1 MSKNM
6 TTTAVNGR
14 KSTSS
19 MTTKTLTCC
28 ALLAALGVVLAR
40 LIVPMPNEF
49 TRFSIEAVP
58 TVLAGILF
66 GPVAGALVGFV
77 ADFVGC
83 LFSPYGFNP
92 MFCVP
97 PILYGLCGG
106 FFRFVLVK
114 GVNIPRLLLTMLPAV
129 VFGSILYQSWA
140 LDFMYGQGFWL
151 LLQARAIQFAVTMA
165 VDVVILNLLFKSR
178 IFQHIGV
185 WPPRNRKKEQGR
197 EPWDAQ

>member
-1 MSKNM
+1 MSKN
-6 TTTAVNGR
+6 TNSAVLTGKKTA
-14 KSTSS
+14 SI
-19 MTTKTLTCC
+19 TTKTLTSC

-66 GPVAGALVGFV
+66 GPLAGALVGFV

-92 MFCVP
+92 LFCVP

-106 FFRFVLVK
+106 LFRGMLAQKVSL
-114 GVNIPRLLLTMLPAV
+114 PRLVLTMLPAV

-140 LDFMYGQGFWL
+140 LDYIYGTGFWYL
-151 LLQARAIQFAVTMA
+151 LSARGIQFAVTLV
-165 VDVVILNLLFKSR
+165 VDVVLLHLLFKTR
-178 IFQHIGV
+178 VFHHIGV
-185 WPPRNRKKEQGR
+185 WPPKKAKKQAA
-197 EPWDAQ
+197 EPWER

>member
-1 MSKNM
+1 MQKN
-6 TTTAVNGR
+6 TNAATLNG
-14 KSTSS
+14 KKNAS
-19 MTTKTLTCC
+19 MTTRTLTCC

-40 LIVPMPNEF
+40 LIIPMPNEF

-66 GPVAGALVGFV
+66 GPLAGALVGFV

-106 FFRFVLVK
+106 FFRYFLAKKPSV
-114 GVNIPRLLLTMLPAV
+114 PRLTLTMAPAV
-129 VFGSILYQSWA
+129 VLGSVLYQSWA
-140 LDFMYGQGFWL
+140 LGYVYGKGFL
-151 LLQARAIQFAVTMA
+151 FYLSTRSIQFAVTW
-165 VDVVILNLLFKSR
+165 VLDVMILFFLLKSK
-178 IFQHIGV
+178 IFQHIGCHQ
-185 WPPRNRKKEQGR
+185 NRCLGV
-197 EPWDAQ
+197 

>member
-1 MSKNM
+1 MQKNNN
-6 TTTAVNGR
+6 TVTLKR
-14 KSTSS
+14 KKSAN

-40 LIVPMPNEF
+40 LIIPMPNEF

-106 FFRFVLVK
+106 IFRYFLVK
-114 GVNIPRLLLTMLPAV
+114 KISVPRVALTMVPAI

-140 LDFMYGQGFWL
+140 LDYVYGKGFL
-151 LLQARAIQFAVTMA
+151 FYLSTRSIQFAVTW
-165 VDVVILNLLFKSR
+165 VLDVMILYFLLKSK

-185 WPPRNRKKEQGR
+185 WPPVKKNKEN
-197 EPWDAQ
+197 

>member
-1 MSKNM
+1 MQKNTNTATLNRKKSAGM
-6 TTTAVNGR
+6 TTR
-14 KSTSS
+14 
-19 MTTKTLTCC
+19 TLTCC

-40 LIVPMPNEF
+40 LIIPMPNEF

-58 TVLAGILF
+58 TVLAGVLF

-106 FFRFVLVK
+106 FFRYFLAK
-114 GVNIPRLLLTMLPAV
+114 QPSLPRLALTMAPAV
-129 VFGSILYQSWA
+129 LFGSILYQSWA
-140 LDFMYGQGFWL
+140 LDYVYGKGYLFYL
-151 LLQARAIQFAVTMA
+151 SSRSIQFAVTW
-165 VDVVILNLLFKSR
+165 VLDVTILYLLFKSR
-178 IFQHIGV
+178 MFQHIGA
-185 WPPRNRKKEQGR
+185 WPPVKKQKQQK
-197 EPWDAQ
+197 EPWEA

>member
-1 MSKNM
+1 MSKNANSAVL
-6 TTTAVNGR
+6 TGKKTA
-14 KSTSS
+14 S
-19 MTTKTLTCC
+19 MTTKTLTTC

-77 ADFVGC
+77 ADLVGC
-83 LFSPYGFNP
+83 LFSGYGYNP
-92 MFCVP
+92 LFCVP

-106 FFRFVLVK
+106 FFRMFLAKKVS
-114 GVNIPRLLLTMLPAV
+114 IPRLLLTMAPAI

-140 LDFMYGQGFWL
+140 LNFVYGKGFWVL
-151 LLQARAIQFAVTMA
+151 LSARSIQFAVTMV
-165 VDVVILNLLFKSR
+165 VDVIVIRLLFKSR
-178 IFQHIGV
+178 IFQHAGM
-185 WPPRNRKKEQGR
+185 WPPKNKQE
-197 EPWDAQ
+197 

>member
-1 MSKNM
+1 MQKNM
-6 TTTAVNGR
+6 DSVAMTRRKTA
-14 KSTSS
+14 S
-19 MTTKTLTCC
+19 MTTRALTCC

-40 LIVPMPNEF
+40 LIIPMPNEF

-92 MFCVP
+92 IFCVP

-106 FFRFVLVK
+106 FFRYFLVK
-114 GVNIPRLLLTMLPAV
+114 KPSVFRLALTMAPAIV
-129 VFGSILYQSWA
+129 LGSVLYQSWA
-140 LDFMYGQGFWL
+140 LDYVYGKGYLFYL
-151 LLQARAIQFAVTMA
+151 SSRSIQFAVTW
-165 VDVVILNLLFKSR
+165 VLDVMILYLLIKSK
-178 IFQHIGV
+178 IFHHIGV
-185 WPPRNRKKEQGR
+185 WPPAKKQKQNEI
-197 EPWDAQ
+197 

>member
-1 MSKNM
+1 MQKNLNTVAM
-6 TTTAVNGR
+6 DRKKTA
-14 KSTSS
+14 S
-19 MTTKTLTCC
+19 MTTRTLTCC

-40 LIVPMPNEF
+40 LIIPMPNEF

-66 GPVAGALVGFV
+66 GPLAGALVGFV

-106 FFRFVLVK
+106 FFRYFLAKKPSV
-114 GVNIPRLLLTMLPAV
+114 PRLALTMAPAIIL
-129 VFGSILYQSWA
+129 GSVLYQSWA
-140 LDFMYGQGFWL
+140 LSYVYGKGFL
-151 LLQARAIQFAVTMA
+151 FYLSTRSIQFAVTW
-165 VDVVILNLLFKSR
+165 VLDVMILFFLLKSK

-185 WPPRNRKKEQGR
+185 WPPVKKNNEI
-197 EPWDAQ
+197 

>member
-1 MSKNM
+1 MSKN
-6 TTTAVNGR
+6 TNSYAVNG
-14 KSTSS
+14 KKTAN
-19 MTTKTLTCC
+19 MTTRTLTCC

-40 LIVPMPNEF
+40 LIIPMPNEF

-83 LFSPYGFNP
+83 LFSGYGFNP
-92 MFCVP
+92 LFCVP

-106 FFRFVLVK
+106 FFRGFLAKKVSF
-114 GVNIPRLLLTMLPAV
+114 PRLLLTLAPAI
-129 VFGSILYQSWA
+129 FLGSVLYQSWSLGLVSGNGFLFYLTTRSVQFVVTWV
-140 LDFMYGQGFWL
+140 LDV
-151 LLQARAIQFAVTMA
+151 AILT
-165 VDVVILNLLFKSR
+165 LLFRSK

-185 WPPRNRKKEQGR
+185 WPPRNKKKEQ
-197 EPWDAQ
+197 A

>member
-1 MSKNM
+1 MQKNTNTATLNRKKSAGM
-6 TTTAVNGR
+6 TTR
-14 KSTSS
+14 
-19 MTTKTLTCC
+19 TLTCC

-40 LIVPMPNEF
+40 LIIPMPNEF

-58 TVLAGILF
+58 TVLAGVLF

-106 FFRFVLVK
+106 FFRYFLAK
-114 GVNIPRLLLTMLPAV
+114 QPSLPRLALTMAPAV
-129 VFGSILYQSWA
+129 VFGSVLYQSWA
-140 LDFMYGQGFWL
+140 LGYVYGKGFL
-151 LLQARAIQFAVTMA
+151 FYLSTRSIQFAVTW
-165 VDVVILNLLFKSR
+165 VLDVMILYFLLKSK

-185 WPPRNRKKEQGR
+185 WPPVKKNKEN
-197 EPWDAQ
+197 

>member
-1 MSKNM
+1 MQKNNN
-6 TTTAVNGR
+6 TVTLNR
-14 KSTSS
+14 KKSAN

-40 LIVPMPNEF
+40 LIIPMPNEF

-106 FFRFVLVK
+106 IFRYFLVK
-114 GVNIPRLLLTMLPAV
+114 KISVPRVALTMVPAI

-140 LDFMYGQGFWL
+140 LDYVYGKGFL
-151 LLQARAIQFAVTMA
+151 FYLSTRSIQFAVTW
-165 VDVVILNLLFKSR
+165 VLDVMILYFLLKSK

-185 WPPRNRKKEQGR
+185 WPPVKKNE
-197 EPWDAQ
+197 EN

>member
-1 MSKNM
+1 MQKNM
-6 TTTAVNGR
+6 SSVAVSRKKTAG
-14 KSTSS
+14 
-19 MTTKTLTCC
+19 MTTKALTCC

-40 LIVPMPNEF
+40 LIIPMPNEF

-92 MFCVP
+92 MFCIP

-106 FFRFVLVK
+106 FFRWILVNK
-114 GVNIPRLLLTMLPAV
+114 VSVPRLALTMAPAV
-129 VFGSILYQSWA
+129 LFGSVLYQSWA
-140 LDFMYGQGFWL
+140 LSYVYGKGFL
-151 LLQARAIQFAVTMA
+151 FYLSTRSIQFAVTW
-165 VDVVILNLLFKSR
+165 VLDVMILYLLFKSK

-185 WPPRNRKKEQGR
+185 WPPVKKKPE
-197 EPWDAQ
+197 